1 MRVLAFW
8 AVIQSQPMCE
18 RRVMMHLDRQGFA
31 YYTPREKIVR
41 IKRGRKITASRY
53 LFPRYLFVWIESQW
67 QRLFYTFGVSR
78 VLMSGDKP
86 SKLPD
91 GWIDRLKASEKD
103 GLIVL
108 PKRSSDFIPGQQ
120 VQVTGGLFAG
130 AKGLYQGMTSRQ
142 REVIL
147 LDHLGCVEL
156 ASGLLK

>member
-1 MRVLAFW
+1 VSFW
-8 AVIQSQPMCE
+8 AVIQSQPLSE
-18 RRVMMHLDRQGFA
+18 RRVILHLDRQGFA
-31 YYTPREKIVR
+31 HYAPREKIVR
-41 IKRGRKITASRY
+41 VKRGRKTVASRY

-67 QRLFYTFGVSR
+67 QRLFNTFGVSR

-91 GWIDRLKASEKD
+91 GWVDRLKASEQN

-120 VQVTGGLFAG
+120 VQVVGGLFVG

-142 REVIL
+142 REVVL
-147 LDHLGCVEL
+147 LDRLGCVEL